1 MTDKEAAILALL
13 EKHLPTKTKEKE
25 TLGEVFT
32 PVSMIERLLDMFPAS
47 IWKRKDTS
55 WLDPAAG
62 IGNFLVCVFFRLM
75 EGLKGSIPSDK
86 DRARHILRNQLYMVE
101 INPANTTICRSIFKE
116 LSDEPA
122 HIHEGD
128 FRSVAKAGVKG
139 WPATFD
145 CILGNPPYNLG
156 GTKLEGTKRVHI
168 LFTELGL
175 SLLSAGGYIGYIC
188 PPSYREAGTP
198 MNRLFHGAGGHFVGV
213 KVYGAPETFK
223 LFKIQGR
230 VDSFL
235 YKKGGKG
242 DKGDKGTTI
251 FEDEFGHTTTVT
263 LDLDAHIPNFG
274 LRMFERLKGWVKKF
288 GHVKA
293 FRTTEM
299 STTKAATFGCGGRH
313 KLLHLIV
320 KEGRRTYKTR
330 KQHTLASVPKLFL
343 NGLGI
348 PYVYYDKAGA
358 YGPSQSPVV
367 VLRPSAKLVNF
378 THSDV
383 FTALVWGL
391 RITGNNNLPY
401 MFDYVPQMD
410 KIPYTFSQKGDFV
423 RFLGL
428 TKAEQEF
435 LATHFKRHVYADADV
450 IEPCMRS
457 RTDTRKKK
465 KSV

>member
-1 MTDKEAAILALL
+1 MTEKEASILALL
-13 EKHLPTKTKEKE
+13 EKHLPAKTKEKK

-47 IWKRKDTS
+47 IWKRKDTC

-75 EGLKGSIPSDK
+75 EGLKGSIPSEK
-86 DRARHILRNQLYMVE
+86 ERARHILRHQLFMVE
-101 INPANTTICRSIFKE
+101 INPANTAICRSIFKE

-122 HIHEGD
+122 HIHQGD
-128 FRSVAKAGVKG
+128 FREVAKDGVKG
-139 WPATFD
+139 WPTTFD

-175 SLLSAGGYIGYIC
+175 RLLSAGGYLGYIC

-198 MNRLFHGAGGHFVGV
+198 MNRLFHDAGGHFVGI

-242 DKGDKGTTI
+242 KTV
-251 FEDEFGHTTTVT
+251 FEDEFGHTSTAVI
-263 LDLDAHIPNFG
+263 DLDAHIPNFG
-274 LRMFERLKGWVKKF
+274 LRIFERLKGWVKKL

-299 STTKAATFGCGGRH
+299 ATTKAATFGCDGRH

-320 KEGRRTYKTR
+320 KDGRRIYKTR

-367 VLRPSAKLVNF
+367 ILRPSAKLVNF
-378 THSDV
+378 THSDI

-401 MFDYVPQMD
+401 LFDYVPQLD
-410 KIPYTFSQKGDFV
+410 KVPYTFTKREDFV

-428 TKAEQEF
+428 TREEQAF
-435 LATHFKRHVYADADV
+435 LSSHFKRHVSVDKDLV
-450 IEPCMRS
+450 EPCGR
-457 RTDTRKKK
+457 RATRKKK
-465 KSV
+465 KVVE

>member
-1 MTDKEAAILALL
+1 MTDKEVAILALL
-13 EKHLPTKTKEKE
+13 EKHLPAKTKEKK

-47 IWKRKDTS
+47 IWKRKDTC

-75 EGLKGSIPSDK
+75 EGLKGSIPGEA

-101 INPANTTICRSIFKE
+101 INPANTAICRRIFGE

-128 FRSVAKAGVKG
+128 FRSVAKDGVKG

-175 SLLSAGGYIGYIC
+175 GLLSAGGYLGYIC

-198 MNRLFHGAGGHFVGV
+198 MNRLFHDAGGHFVGV

-242 DKGDKGTTI
+242 TTV
-251 FEDEFGHTTTVT
+251 FEDEFGHTSTVT

-274 LRMFERLKGWVKKF
+274 LRMFERLKGWVKKL

-299 STTKAATFGCGGRH
+299 ATTKAATFGCSGRH

-320 KEGRRTYKTR
+320 KEGRRIYKTR
-330 KQHTLASVPKLFL
+330 KQHSLASVPKLFL

-348 PYVYYDKAGA
+348 PYVYYDKVGA

-367 VLRPSAKLVNF
+367 ILRPSTKLVNF

-401 MFDYVPQMD
+401 LFDYVPQLE
-410 KIPYTFSQKGDFV
+410 KVPYTFSQKGDFV

-428 TKAEQEF
+428 TKAEQAF

-450 IEPCMRS
+450 VEPCVRS
-457 RTDTRKKK
+457 RTATRKKK
-465 KSV
+465 KGV